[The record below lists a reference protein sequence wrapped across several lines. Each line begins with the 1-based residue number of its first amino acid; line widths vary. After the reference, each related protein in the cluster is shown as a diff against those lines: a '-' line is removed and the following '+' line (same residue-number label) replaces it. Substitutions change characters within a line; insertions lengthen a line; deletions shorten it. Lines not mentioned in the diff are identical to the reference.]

1 MGLQTEYSKANLCCF
16 LFQLFKGSSQ
26 DIDMNV
32 EFVNPFLSSLVNV
45 ISTMAM
51 LELKPLKP
59 RLKKDEVARG
69 DVSGLIGMVGP
80 QTKGSFSVSFEE
92 GLALEIMSRMLGEKP
107 DGINEEVTDMV
118 GEITNMVT
126 GGAKKLLAEKG
137 YDFDMATPMVVSG
150 KGHTITHKS
159 DGPIV
164 IMPFE
169 AESGSAH
176 IEICFDKVAN

>member
-1 MGLQTEYSKANLCCF
+1 
-16 LFQLFKGSSQ
+16 
-26 DIDMNV
+26 MNV

-51 LELKPLKP
+51 LELKPQKP

-150 KGHTITHKS
+150 KGHTIAHKS

-169 AESGSAH
+169 AEAGSAH
-176 IEICFDKVAN
+176 IEICFDKVTK